1 MLDALLAA
9 VVVAV
14 LVALAL
20 AVLYAVTV
28 LPFLLTVGAAER
40 RGLSTG
46 RWSAVSLAAVLLAL
60 ALALLAERAGVG
72 RPLQLAAL
80 LVGFAPLPVVTS
92 GVLPGGR
99 AGRHESP
106 V

>member
-1 MLDALLAA
+1 MVDALLAA
-9 VVVAV
+9 VVVAG
-14 LVALAL
+14 LLAGALAL
-20 AVLYAVTV
+20 LYAVTV

-60 ALALLAERAGVG
+60 ALALLAWRAGLG
-72 RPLQLAAL
+72 RPLQAAPL
-80 LVGFAPLPVVTS
+80 LLGFAPLLAVAS
-92 GVLPGGR
+92 GAFAGGR